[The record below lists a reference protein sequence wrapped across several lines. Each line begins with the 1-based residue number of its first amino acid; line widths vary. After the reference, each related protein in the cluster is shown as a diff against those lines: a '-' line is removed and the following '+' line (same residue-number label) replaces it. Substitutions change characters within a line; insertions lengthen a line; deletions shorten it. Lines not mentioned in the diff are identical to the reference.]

1 MAAKKIK
8 MLKPG
13 TFKAMNGQKYSFT
26 AEDLKASATAYNP
39 SIYAAG
45 LVKGHP
51 EHDAPRFGEL
61 TSCEFSEDFLFGVP
75 ANVTPAFREEVN
87 SGQFPYVSLSLYSKN
102 HPDNPVPGVFYPR
115 HLGFLGA
122 MPPAV
127 KDLGK
132 VSLSEEPGE
141 IINLCARVE
150 FGDYN
155 DRLVY
160 RILRGFKTLLSDSV
174 GSEKV
179 ESAVSEWDMEMLLEN
194 AVTPTEPADDTAV
207 SSFAETKKETDMDA
221 AALAAQKAE
230 LDQREDKLKQGE
242 ATLAGETAKRKRAEI
257 ASFVEQQVKE
267 GRVLPAAKAQE
278 IATISFLE
286 GVAESDVI
294 EFGEGDAKKS
304 ISLGEA
310 YRQSMAQR
318 PQVIE
323 FGEMGNA
330 VEPGKQQASKPV
342 NLSKFV

>member
-26 AEDLKASATAYNP
+26 AADLQAAAAAYNP

-61 TSCEFSEDFLFGVP
+61 ESCEFNEFLLGVP
-75 ANVTPAFREEVN
+75 ANVTPSFREEVN
-87 SGQFPYVSLSLYSKN
+87 SGQYPYVSLSLYGKN

-132 VSLSEEPGE
+132 VELGEDPGE
-141 IINLCARVE
+141 IINLCARIE

-160 RILRGFKTLLSDSV
+160 RILRGFKTLLSESV
-174 GSEKV
+174 GHEKT

-194 AVTPTEPADDTAV
+194 AVTPTEPATETAV
-207 SSFAETKKETDMDA
+207 PSFAEKKETDMDA

-230 LDQREDKLKQGE
+230 LEKREEKLKQQE
-242 ATLAGETAKRKRAEI
+242 AALAGETATRKRAEI
-257 ASFVEQQVKE
+257 ASFVEQQVRD
-267 GRVLPAAKAQE
+267 GRVLPVEKAKE
-278 IATISFLE
+278 IAIISFLE

-304 ISLGEA
+304 IPLGEA

-323 FGEMGNA
+323 FGEMGNG
-330 VEPGKQQASKPV
+330 VEPGKQTPKPA
-342 NLSKFV
+342 NLTKFV